1 MDVARQLPARQNARV
16 KHAASLVPTPAAPL
30 ARPHARRLR
39 EIYRSAGWPCLDA
52 IELDL
57 LGAGLLQR
65 EPVRAPDG
73 SLHDTLRVTDAG
85 LAALAA
91 SLQRNRAAF
100 DAHEQLVALVAAQM
114 QRAGRVVYTG
124 LSLRARVLAADAGET
139 GQAAE
144 TPLAASPDLAE
155 ALGAVLPGTAGM
167 PRPRWVMARPDVFS
181 IRNTSV
187 AGYLAPAVHEI
198 KARRADLLGELR
210 DTPRT
215 RAKRAAYLDMSSE
228 CWYVLGRDAK
238 DRPIGA
244 ADEIPAAFG
253 VLQAERTPGGGWQL
267 TVERP
272 APRRAMPH
280 VAGLPFA
287 AWLALARAVPLVAAD
302 DEAQGHL

>member
-1 MDVARQLPARQNARV
+1 M
-16 KHAASLVPTPAAPL
+16 

-65 EPVRAPDG
+65 QPVRAPDG

-91 SLQRNRAAF
+91 SLQRNRAAY
-100 DAHEQLVALVAAQM
+100 DTHERLVALVAAQM

-124 LSLRARVLAADAGET
+124 LSLRARVLAGDAGEAA
-139 GQAAE
+139 QA
-144 TPLAASPDLAE
+144 PLAASPDLAE
-155 ALGAVLPGTAGM
+155 ALGTVLPGTAGV
-167 PRPRWVMARPDVFS
+167 PHPRWVMARPDVFS

-244 ADEIPAAFG
+244 ACEIPAAFG

-280 VAGLPFA
+280 AAGLPFA

-302 DEAQGHL
+302 DDAQGHL